1 MLTRRRIFA
10 VVLATF
16 AISIALLASCSSNKQ
31 SAAPLPD
38 AATLLKESADATKTL
53 TSVHL
58 DLTVNGT
65 IPHLP
70 VKTLT
75 GDLTNVPAVAAK
87 GHTKVTVGGDDV
99 EADFVVADGNLYA
112 ALDPNQWTPFGQA
125 SNIYDVSVILNPDT
139 GLANVLSNFTNPK
152 AEARETINGI
162 QTIRITGQVSADAA
176 NKLAPNLATGGSVP
190 GTVWI
195 REDANHDLVQAK
207 LEPSPGNSVQM
218 TLSNWNQP
226 VTVTKPPGV

>member
-1 MLTRRRIFA
+1 MLTRRRILA
-10 VVLATF
+10 IVLATF
-16 AISIALLASCSSNKQ
+16 AISTAPLAACSSDKQ
-31 SAAPLPD
+31 SSAPLPD
-38 AATLLKESADATKTL
+38 ATTLLKQSADTTKTL

-70 VKTLT
+70 VKTLS
-75 GDLTNVPAVAAK
+75 GDLTNSPAVAAK

-99 EADFVVADGNLYA
+99 EADFVVVDNNLYA

-125 SNIYDVSVILNPDT
+125 SNIYDASVILNPKN
-139 GLANVLSNFTNPK
+139 GLANVLNNFTNPR
-152 AEARETINGI
+152 AEARETISAI

-176 NKLAPNLATGGSVP
+176 NKVVPNISTGGSVP

-195 REDANHDLVQAK
+195 REDGNHDLVQAK
-207 LEPSPGNSVQM
+207 LEPSQGNSIQM